1 MPKEEKPI
9 GVRNYLILA
18 FSSAVVVGVIVFG
31 GVRKLEETLIWAGI
45 TFIVVL
51 VGIATLA
58 LTVKPSDDDPD
69 QPKLK

>member
-1 MPKEEKPI
+1 VPKEEKPI